1 MPGKRT
7 KKNEQVEEEIQLM
20 GRSAADAGSS
30 NEDMK
35 SFTTKM
41 ERMIVD
47 HIKQMKEVFGDAES
61 IMTSMK
67 KVESAVEPLKDMKIA
82 MLTRIDE
89 VKESL
94 EKQTKAEA
102 VDIKAK
108 LDADKADILKHIDA
122 AKAEILDK
130 TADQQKP
137 FKESHENIRFDL
149 RICKERSAACES
161 GMKDVSQRL
170 ATVENVLKET
180 KTTVS
185 AVAPQ
190 VMQSVY
196 LCRVI
201 FHSFSM

>member
-30 NEDMK
+30 KEDMK

-137 FKESHENIRFDL
+137 FKESHENIR
-149 RICKERSAACES
+149 
-161 GMKDVSQRL
+161 
-170 ATVENVLKET
+170 
-180 KTTVS
+180 
-185 AVAPQ
+185 
-190 VMQSVY
+190 
-196 LCRVI
+196 
-201 FHSFSM
+201 